1 MTRQWKGTRV
11 AMAVRSANRHRYP
24 ILQKPLVIPNE
35 TANWRWNEES
45 HGYEQ
50 ILKKQIANPNETAN
64 WRWNEE
70 SHQTKEILKKQNF
83 IPN

>member
-11 AMAVRSANRHRYP
+11 AMAVRRANRHRYP

-45 HGYEQ
+45 H
-50 ILKKQIANPNETAN
+50 
-64 WRWNEE
+64 R
-70 SHQTKEILKKQNF
+70 TKEILKKQNF

>member
-11 AMAVRSANRHRYP
+11 AMAVRRANRLHYP

-45 HGYEQ
+45 H
-50 ILKKQIANPNETAN
+50 
-64 WRWNEE
+64 R
-70 SHQTKEILKKQNF
+70 TKEILKKQNF

>member
-1 MTRQWKGTRV
+1 MRDRDPSSASWRTRDDTAMDGNKGSDG
-11 AMAVRSANRHRYP
+11 VRSANRHHYP

-45 HGYEQ
+45 H
-50 ILKKQIANPNETAN
+50 
-64 WRWNEE
+64 R
-70 SHQTKEILKKQNF
+70 TKEILKKQNF

>member
-11 AMAVRSANRHRYP
+11 AMAVRRANRLHYP

-50 ILKKQIANPNETAN
+50 ILKKQIANPNKAKL
-64 WRWNEE
+64 NEE
-70 SHQTKEILKKQNF
+70 SHLQ
-83 IPN
+83 

>member
-11 AMAVRSANRHRYP
+11 AMAVRRANRNRYP

-35 TANWRWNEES
+35 TAKWRWNEES
-45 HGYEQ
+45 H
-50 ILKKQIANPNETAN
+50 
-64 WRWNEE
+64 R
-70 SHQTKEILKKQNF
+70 TKEILKKQNF